1 MRSMEFLSPAK
12 EASSQIEVK
21 RSRFIGTAAPAFTV
35 EEAEDRILAAR
46 KKHPDASHKA
56 YAYSVDSVGTGTPI
70 DRLSDDG
77 EPRGTAGYPVLD
89 VIKKRGLRNVV
100 CVVTRYFGGT
110 LLGAGGLLRAYGRA
124 ATAAFDAAG
133 TARYVYHKVLS
144 VTLDYGQFERV
155 QREFEARGISIVDAA
170 YAEKVSAR
178 AYVTPEDLEVVTARI
193 RDLTSGKAEMDIL
206 EGKYVA
212 THLPASIRRGATR
225 RIR

>member
-1 MRSMEFLSPAK
+1 MEFLSPAK
-12 EASSQIEVK
+12 EASSEIEVK

-46 KKHPDASHKA
+46 KKHPDASHKV
-56 YAYSVDSVGTGTPI
+56 YAYSVGTGTPI

-77 EPRGTAGYPVLD
+77 EPRGTAGYPVLE

-133 TARYVYHKVLS
+133 TARYVYHRVLS

-155 QREFEARGISIVDAA
+155 RREFEARGISIVNAA
-170 YAEKVSAR
+170 YAEKVSVR

-212 THLPASIRRGATR
+212 THLPASIRRGPTR